1 MCHLLHYGLCWRQGR
16 APVSTH
22 DFLSKNIQ
30 IGDIGHIIQLA
41 IAPVFLLTGIGTML
55 VVLTN
60 RLGRIIDRTRVLEDR
75 LDIGYNDFYMDEL
88 DTLYTRT
95 HLINYSISLST
106 ACGFFVCV
114 IIAMLFL
121 GDIMNLTLD
130 KYIAVFFVLA
140 VICLIGCFTYLL
152 REIYL
157 AATAQRI
164 RRHIRPPR

>member
-1 MCHLLHYGLCWRQGR
+1 M
-16 APVSTH
+16 
-22 DFLSKNIQ
+22 
-30 IGDIGHIIQLA
+30 
-41 IAPVFLLTGIGTML
+41 
-55 VVLTN
+55 
-60 RLGRIIDRTRVLEDR
+60 LEDR

-88 DTLYTRT
+88 DTLYQRT

-121 GDIMNLTLD
+121 GDILNLTLD
-130 KYIAVFFVLA
+130 KYIAAFFVLA
-140 VICLIGCFTYLL
+140 VVCLIGCFIYLL

-157 AATAQRI
+157 AARAQRI